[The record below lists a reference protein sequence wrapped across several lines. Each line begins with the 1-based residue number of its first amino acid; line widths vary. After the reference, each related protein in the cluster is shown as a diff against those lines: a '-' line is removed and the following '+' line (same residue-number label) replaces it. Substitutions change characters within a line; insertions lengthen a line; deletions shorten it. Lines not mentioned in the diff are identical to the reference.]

1 VIQPV
6 TLVLVVGLL
15 AVSLYAVLGGAD
27 FGGGVW
33 DLLAFGKRAR
43 AQREAI
49 SLAIG
54 PVWEANHVWLI
65 FTIVLLF
72 TCFPPAFADLAIG
85 LFVPLTIALIGIVLR
100 GAAFVF
106 RNYAAD
112 VPGASPAWGAVFGG
126 ASVLA
131 PLGFGLVAGGMAT
144 GRYDWTSPFAW
155 CIAAFAIALCA
166 QVAAVFLTIDVADR
180 RLVQDF
186 RRRAFVAT
194 VAVAF
199 VGAVAL
205 GVARVT
211 EPALFTELVSWR
223 SLTSVAVA
231 MLLGV
236 ASLGTL
242 AVRRYAV
249 ARITVACEVI
259 AVLAAWF
266 GAQSPYLIE
275 GRFTYAQAASPDA
288 VLEAFVITTAIGA
301 LFLIP
306 SLCLLLLVFKRA
318 PMHGEE
324 AKE

>member
-1 VIQPV
+1 MQPV
-6 TLVLVVGLL
+6 TLVLIIALL

-33 DLLAFGKRAR
+33 DLLAFGRHAR

-72 TCFPPAFADLAIG
+72 TCFPPAFADLSVG

-131 PLGFGLVAGGMAT
+131 PLAFGLVAGGMAT
-144 GRYDWTSPFAW
+144 GRYAWTSPFAW

-166 QVAAVFLTIDVADR
+166 QVAAVFLTLDVADR
-180 RLVQDF
+180 RLVDGF
-186 RRRAFVAT
+186 RKRAVFAT
-194 VAVAF
+194 LAVAF
-199 VGAVAL
+199 AGALAL
-205 GVARVT
+205 GIARAT
-211 EPALFTELVSWR
+211 EPALFGELLSPR
-223 SLTSVAVA
+223 SLGLIASA
-231 MLLGV
+231 MILGV
-236 ASLGTL
+236 LVLGVLTVGRFAL
-242 AVRRYAV
+242 
-249 ARITVACEVI
+249 ARIIVGCEVVAI
-259 AVLAAWF
+259 LAAWF
-266 GAQSPYLIE
+266 GAQSPYLVA
-275 GRFTYAQAASPDA
+275 GRFTYAQAASADPVLDA
-288 VLEAFVITTAIGA
+288 FLVATAAGAVVL
-301 LFLIP
+301 LP
-306 SLCLLLLVFKRA
+306 SLLLLFSVFKRA
-318 PMHGEE
+318 PMRHEE
-324 AKE
+324 R

>member
-1 VIQPV
+1 MQPV
-6 TLVLVVGLL
+6 TLVLIVALL
-15 AVSLYAVLGGAD
+15 GVSLYAVLGGAD

-72 TCFPPAFADLAIG
+72 TCFPPAFADLAVG
-85 LFVPLTIALIGIVLR
+85 LFVPLTIALVGIVLR

-131 PLGFGLVAGGMAT
+131 PLAFGLVAGGIAT
-144 GRYDWTSPFAW
+144 GRYAWTSPFAW

-194 VAVAF
+194 FAVALA
-199 VGAVAL
+199 GAVAL
-205 GVARVT
+205 GVARAM
-211 EPALFTELVSWR
+211 EPALFAELVSWR

-231 MLLGV
+231 MLLGI
-236 ASLGTL
+236 ALLGAL
-242 AVRRYAV
+242 AARRYAV
-249 ARITVACEVI
+249 ARITVACEIVAI
-259 AVLAAWF
+259 LTAWF

-275 GRFTYAQAASPDA
+275 GRYTYAQAASSDA
-288 VLEAFVITTAIGA
+288 VLEAFVIATAIGA
-301 LFLIP
+301 LFLVP
-306 SLCLLLLVFKRA
+306 SLFLLLSVFKRA
-318 PMHGEE
+318 PMRGEE